1 MPLSSGQ
8 ARICQHLQGL
18 ALLFHERVE
27 RSLTWK
33 IPSPHDAELL
43 ETTLAMTINH
53 RLERLK
59 S

>member
-1 MPLSSGQ
+1 M
-8 ARICQHLQGL
+8 
-18 ALLFHERVE
+18 LFHERVE